1 MRKDLVHLKAWLFI
15 FLSVTICVCANAQT
29 KLLRF
34 PDVYADRIVFT
45 YASDLW
51 TVSKTG
57 GMATRLTAHPG
68 MEVFAKYSPDGKYIA
83 FTGQYDGDEQVYVM
97 PSTGGMPKQLTFY
110 PAKGPLT
117 QRWGYDNQVM
127 GWSVD
132 GKSIIFRSQRDSWT
146 LPESQLYAVSINGG
160 AATVLPMPEAG
171 SGDYSPDGKK
181 MVYSP
186 RTRDFRSEKRYS
198 GGQANTLYIYDIS
211 SNDAKKISEGE
222 RASRDAMWLG
232 NTIYFN
238 SDKDCDV
245 RWPSSDEKNQ
255 IVYERNGEIE
265 LFNIQTSK
273 SEKLNINVPDDGLY

>member
-1 MRKDLVHLKAWLFI
+1 MRKDLVHLKAWLVI

-57 GMATRLTAHPG
+57 GMA
-68 MEVFAKYSPDGKYIA
+68 
-83 FTGQYDGDEQVYVM
+83 
-97 PSTGGMPKQLTFY
+97 KQLTFY
-110 PAKGPLT
+110 PAKGPFT

-160 AATVLPMPEAG
+160 AASVLPMPEAG

-181 MVYSP
+181 M
-186 RTRDFRSEKRYS
+186 
-198 GGQANTLYIYDIS
+198 
-211 SNDAKKISEGE
+211 
-222 RASRDAMWLG
+222 
-232 NTIYFN
+232 
-238 SDKDCDV
+238 
-245 RWPSSDEKNQ
+245 
-255 IVYERNGEIE
+255 
-265 LFNIQTSK
+265 
-273 SEKLNINVPDDGLY
+273 